1 MTDPPIPACTVRSY
15 ELREKVAEIVRG
27 SDMLTVVA
35 DAFGSLTPPPDQLA
49 NEYPVSGTADMDTE
63 DPW

>member
-1 MTDPPIPACTVRSY
+1 MRSY